1 VVHPFIAIISHAK
14 GKKALHRA
22 WNLLPPQQRTIVVTI
37 IIVHL
42 DSLDVVHN
50 ALTWP
55 IPVAVKDEIVLF
67 TNTVM
72 QRVFNHIYDAELHI
86 VLGLLGLVISRTDIR
101 SVVRTEVGLH
111 ILTALISR
119 AEVLKE
125 EFKQPN
131 ADQQQLLHEY
141 AGNYTN
147 LFNAIEPILPIIF
160 PDTNPIAS
168 DDVYVW
174 QFLAAMGAAANA
186 EQQQR
191 LVIGV
196 KDRVMSAVQAA
207 RTLPNDAMEKRKGE
221 VNIFMRAL
229 GLDVDLLI

>member
-1 VVHPFIAIISHAK
+1 
-14 GKKALHRA
+14 
-22 WNLLPPQQRTIVVTI
+22 
-37 IIVHL
+37 
-42 DSLDVVHN
+42 
-50 ALTWP
+50 
-55 IPVAVKDEIVLF
+55 
-67 TNTVM
+67 M

-125 EFKQPN
+125 EFKQPT
-131 ADQQQLLHEY
+131 ADQQQLLQEY
-141 AGNYTN
+141 ASNYTN
-147 LFNAIEPILPIIF
+147 LFNTIEPILPILF
-160 PDTNPIAS
+160 PDSNPIAS

>member
-1 VVHPFIAIISHAK
+1 
-14 GKKALHRA
+14 LHRA

-42 DSLDVVHN
+42 DSLDVVQN

-55 IPVAVKDEIVLF
+55 IPASVKDDIILF

-72 QRVFNHIYDAELHI
+72 QRVFNHIYEAELHI
-86 VLGLLGLVISRTDIR
+86 VLGLLGLVISRTDLRNVTR
-101 SVVRTEVGLH
+101 SEVGLL

-125 EFKQPN
+125 ESKQPN
-131 ADQQQLLHEY
+131 AEQQQLLQEY

-147 LFNAIEPILPIIF
+147 LFNAIEPILPVIF

>member
-1 VVHPFIAIISHAK
+1 
-14 GKKALHRA
+14 
-22 WNLLPPQQRTIVVTI
+22 VTI

-42 DSLDVVHN
+42 DSLDVVHS

-55 IPVAVKDEIVLF
+55 IPNSVKDEIVLF

-125 EFKQPN
+125 EFKQPT
-131 ADQQQLLHEY
+131 ADQQQLLQEY
-141 AGNYTN
+141 ASNYTN
-147 LFNAIEPILPIIF
+147 LFNTIEPILPILF
-160 PDTNPIAS
+160 PDSNPIAS